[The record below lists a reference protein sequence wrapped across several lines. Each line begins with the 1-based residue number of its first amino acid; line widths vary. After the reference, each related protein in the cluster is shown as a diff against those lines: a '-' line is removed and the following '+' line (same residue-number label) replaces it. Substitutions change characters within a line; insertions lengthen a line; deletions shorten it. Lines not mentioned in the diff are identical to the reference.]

1 MKVVVV
7 EDIVQDVLEN
17 LIIRSKTGSTSSLD
31 SKREINQQMRIIE
44 RELNILNNELEPGYD
59 LIIEH
64 FVKMV
69 NPPSY
74 IERKNEEANKIR
86 ERQKIE
92 REKVN
97 ANEIEGKNLLE
108 KQQREREIEVE
119 KVRRHFERVAE
130 RREIRE
136 RQENP

>member
-1 MKVVVV
+1 
-7 EDIVQDVLEN
+7 
-17 LIIRSKTGSTSSLD
+17 
-31 SKREINQQMRIIE
+31 
-44 RELNILNNELEPGYD
+44 
-59 LIIEH
+59 
-64 FVKMV
+64 MV

-74 IERKNEEANKIR
+74 IERKNEESNKIR

>member
-1 MKVVVV
+1 
-7 EDIVQDVLEN
+7 
-17 LIIRSKTGSTSSLD
+17 
-31 SKREINQQMRIIE
+31 
-44 RELNILNNELEPGYD
+44 
-59 LIIEH
+59 
-64 FVKMV
+64 MV

-74 IERKNEEANKIR
+74 VERKNEEGKKLGKK
-86 ERQKIE
+86 QKLE

-97 ANEIEGKNLLE
+97 LNEVEGKNLLK

-119 KVRRHFERVAE
+119 KIRRHFERVAE